1 MTTPFQILVDGNNV
15 GRKHNDAVKLSANG
29 IPTQAI
35 IGCIKSAREL
45 VIGTPGAVNT
55 WLWDGKAQWR
65 YDIHPDYKSKRNLP
79 DPRRDANRAAFNVQR
94 PLIWK
99 ALSLLGI
106 RQMMAMHDEADDLA
120 GLITRNA
127 KRADPECELEL
138 VSGDGDWIQL
148 VRKGVTVRDLNDD
161 AKVYRLDNLMNK
173 TGYRT
178 PYGYLEGKCLQGD
191 GSDDIPGVGG
201 IGEKGAPLFIAE
213 FGGVRQ
219 FWNAV
224 DNGTFKPKKK
234 AHINLASAE
243 GRQAFKRN
251 LQIMQLISPRTPP
264 RADIKF
270 DPGKLDEKAFL
281 EFCQDHSFLSIQK
294 DFEGFI
300 APFRK

>member
-1 MTTPFQILVDGNNV
+1 MPLQILVDGNNV
-15 GRKHNDAVKLSANG
+15 GRKHNDAVKLSHAG

-35 IGCIKSAREL
+35 IGCIKTAREL
-45 VIGTPGAVNT
+45 KVSSPGSINT

-94 PLIWK
+94 PYIWT

-106 RQMMAMHDEADDLA
+106 RQMLAKHDEADDLA
-120 GLITRNA
+120 GILTANI
-127 KRADPECELEL
+127 KRSDPEAEIELI
-138 VSGDGDWIQL
+138 SGDGDWIQL
-148 VRKGVTVRDLNDD
+148 VRNGVTVRDLNDD
-161 AKVYRLDNLMNK
+161 SKIYRLDNLMDK

-178 PYGYLEGKCLQGD
+178 PFGYLEGKCLQGD

-201 IGEKGAPLFIAE
+201 IGEKGAPEFIAE

-224 DNGTFKPKKK
+224 DSGAFKPKKK
-234 AHINLASAE
+234 AHINLASPA
-243 GRQAFKRN
+243 GRAAFKRN
-251 LQIMQLISPRTPP
+251 LMIMQLIKP
-264 RADIKF
+264 RAPKREDVVF

-281 EFCQDHSFLSIQK
+281 EFCQEHAFLSIQK

-300 APFRK
+300 APFRN